1 VAADLKGRV
10 ALVTGANRGIGFA
23 LCRRLGQEGMTVVL
37 ASRDQSRGEEAAA
50 KLCEEGLNVV
60 ARQLDVTDHASV
72 DAAARWLEAT
82 YGRLDVL
89 VNNAGIM
96 PNKASVLE
104 ATLEDAEA
112 MWQVNALAPWRVCR
126 GFVPL
131 MLQGE
136 WGRIVNVSSEAGR
149 FDRINAVATAYR
161 VSKAALNAYT
171 KSLASE
177 LHPKGVLVN
186 AVCPGWVAS
195 DMGGPDASRS
205 LEQGSD
211 SIFWA
216 IALEDDGPTGGFYQD
231 GKPMPW

>member
-1 VAADLKGRV
+1 
-10 ALVTGANRGIGFA
+10 
-23 LCRRLGQEGMTVVL
+23 MT
-37 ASRDQSRGEEAAA
+37 DQ
-50 KLCEEGLNVV
+50 
-60 ARQLDVTDHASV
+60 TSV
-72 DAAARWLEAT
+72 DAAAAWLQAT

-89 VNNAGIM
+89 ANNAGIM
-96 PNKASVLE
+96 PNKDSVLE

-126 GFVPL
+126 ALVPL
-131 MLQGE
+131 MLRGG

-171 KSLASE
+171 KSLAAE
-177 LHPKGVLVN
+177 LHLKGVLVN

-195 DMGGPDASRS
+195 DMGGPEASRS
-205 LEQGSD
+205 LEQGAE

-216 IALEDDGPTGGFYQD
+216 IALDDDGPTGGFFQD
-231 GKPMPW
+231 GKPLSW

>member
-1 VAADLKGRV
+1 MAADLKGRV

-136 WGRIVNVSSEAGR
+136 WGRIVRLQRGRPLRPHQRRRHRLQGLEGSAERLHEVAGVR
-149 FDRINAVATAYR
+149 TAPER
-161 VSKAALNAYT
+161 RPRKRGLSRLG
-171 KSLASE
+171 
-177 LHPKGVLVN
+177 GVRH
-186 AVCPGWVAS
+186 GWSGCVPQSGA
-195 DMGGPDASRS
+195 GLR
-205 LEQGSD
+205 
-211 SIFWA
+211 
-216 IALEDDGPTGGFYQD
+216 
-231 GKPMPW
+231 

>member
-1 VAADLKGRV
+1 MADLAGRI

-23 LCRRLGQEGMTVVL
+23 VCRRLGQEGATVVL
-37 ASRDQSRGEEAAA
+37 ASRDEARGDEAAG
-50 KLCEEGLNVV
+50 KLRYEGLDVV
-60 ARQLDVTDHASV
+60 ARQLDVTDQASV
-72 DAAARWLEAT
+72 DAAATWLEAT

-96 PNKASVLE
+96 PNKARVLE

-112 MWQVNALAPWRVCR
+112 MWQVNVLGPWRACQA
-126 GFVPL
+126 FLPL
-131 MLQGE
+131 MLPGG

-177 LHPKGVLVN
+177 LHPRGILVN

-195 DMGGPDASRS
+195 DMGGPEAART
-205 LEQGSD
+205 LEQGAE

-216 IALEDDGPTGGFYQD
+216 IALDDDGPTGGFFQD

>member
-1 VAADLKGRV
+1 MAADLKGRV

-23 LCRRLGQEGMTVVL
+23 VCRRLGQEGMTVIL
-37 ASRDQSRGEEAAA
+37 ASSDEERGEQAAA
-50 KLCEEGLNVV
+50 DLRAEGLDVV
-60 ARQLDVTDHASV
+60 ARQLDVTDQANV
-72 DAAARWLEAT
+72 EAAAAWLQAA
-82 YGRLDVL
+82 YSRLDVL

-96 PNKASVLE
+96 PNKDSALE

-126 GFVPL
+126 AFAPL
-131 MLQGE
+131 MLRGG

-177 LHPKGVLVN
+177 LRSKGILVN
-186 AVCPGWVAS
+186 AVCPGWTDT
-195 DMGGPDASRS
+195 DMGQGGRPVRDGAASVV
-205 LEQGSD
+205 
-211 SIFWA
+211 WA
-216 IALEDDGPTGGFYQD
+216 AVLPDDGPSGGFFRD
-231 GKPMPW
+231 GRPLPW